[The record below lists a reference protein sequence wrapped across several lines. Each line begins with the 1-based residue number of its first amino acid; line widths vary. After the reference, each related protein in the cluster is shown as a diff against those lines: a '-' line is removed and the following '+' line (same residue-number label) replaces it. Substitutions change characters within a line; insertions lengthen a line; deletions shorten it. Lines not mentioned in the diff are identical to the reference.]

1 MFLEMLDEH
10 ERKIFMELGYLAM
23 ECDGEIAKEE
33 EETLSTYAYECKL
46 DDYKRQ
52 GKSLKSCLEE
62 LKDSSRAHRKII
74 LLELIGIWA
83 ADNEWKDEE
92 NLMMEE
98 VAKGLAIP
106 PSRMN
111 RLKRW
116 SRELRSMIADG
127 YTLITE
133 D

>member
-1 MFLEMLDEH
+1 MFLEMLNEN
-10 ERKIFMELGYLAM
+10 ERKNFMELGYLAM
-23 ECDGEIAKEE
+23 ECDGEVTKEE
-33 EETLSTYAYECKL
+33 EDILASYAYECKL
-46 DDYKRQ
+46 ADYHRQ
-52 GKSLKSCLEE
+52 GKALKSCLDE
-62 LKDSSRAHRKII
+62 LKNSSRGHRKII
-74 LLELIGIWA
+74 LLELMGIWA
-83 ADNEWKDEE
+83 ADDEWKDSE